1 LIKVNASE
9 GYGLRHRQEDGAGDA
24 TAIPAAGEFWLQ
36 KWGAKMGG
44 RYDKMAVS
52 GVFSG
57 AALTAIDEKGRVAI
71 AASLRNSIPGDGKSR
86 QIYIATHPDSPCLVI
101 SGDDRL
107 ERIAAEIDRD
117 EELAVRRGAD
127 FNRSAERRR
136 RYGAGETTSCDAS
149 GRFIL
154 PPTLHE
160 LGDFEGETQLFL
172 FGVGEYIELWPVSR
186 LLAQEGEGY
195 ADAKRAAN
203 AVLRISGQRK

>member
-1 LIKVNASE
+1 M
-9 GYGLRHRQEDGAGDA
+9 
-24 TAIPAAGEFWLQ
+24 AI
-36 KWGAKMGG
+36 
-44 RYDKMAVS
+44 S

-71 AASLRNSIPGDGKSR
+71 AANLRNSIPGDAKSR

-107 ERIAAEIDRD
+107 ERIAAEIDQA
-117 EELAVRRGAD
+117 EEVALRRGLP

-154 PPTLHE
+154 PPVLQE
-160 LGDFEGETQLFL
+160 LGELDGDSQLFL
-172 FGVGEYIELWPVSR
+172 FGVGEFIELWPVTR
-186 LLAQEGEGY
+186 LLSQTGEDYLDAQ
-195 ADAKRAAN
+195 RAAR
-203 AVLRISGQRK
+203 AALRLAEQRK